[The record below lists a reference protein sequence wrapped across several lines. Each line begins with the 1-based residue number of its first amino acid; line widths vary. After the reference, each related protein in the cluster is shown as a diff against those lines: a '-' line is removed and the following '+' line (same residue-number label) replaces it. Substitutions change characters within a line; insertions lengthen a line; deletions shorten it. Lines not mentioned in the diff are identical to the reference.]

1 MEEKKKLHPPPNSKT
16 TAKGQAGQESGAPA
30 SKVVLQN
37 IRAVC
42 ELEQKALDERSLGER
57 IGDGVSHHAGR
68 AWFIVFHVIW
78 FTSWI
83 ILNAGLVPAVPRF
96 DPYPYPFL
104 TFAVSLEAIFL
115 SLFILMSQNREARQ
129 ADQRAHLDLQINLL
143 AELESTRMLEMLK
156 ALCQHHGLDAELSPD
171 IEQLSKPTEP
181 KTLVSELQHRLPES
195 N

>member
-1 MEEKKKLHPPPNSKT
+1 MDPQASSKNT
-16 TAKGQAGQESGAPA
+16 VKGPLGDATGAPA
-30 SKVVLQN
+30 SKVVLKN

-42 ELEQKALDERSLGER
+42 ELEQQALDQRSLGER
-57 IGDGVSHHAGR
+57 IGDGVSRHAGR
-68 AWFIVFHVIW
+68 AWFIVLHFFW
-78 FTSWI
+78 FATWI
-83 ILNAGLVPAVPRF
+83 ILNAGFAPSVVKF

-115 SLFILMSQNREARQ
+115 SLFILMSQNRAARQ

-156 ALCQHHGLDAELSPD
+156 AICDHHGLDAALSSD
-171 IEQLSKPTEP
+171 IEQLAKPTEP
-181 KTLVSELQHRLPES
+181 KTLVNELQNRLPES

>member
-1 MEEKKKLHPPPNSKT
+1 LHPPPNSKT

-143 AELESTRMLEMLK
+143 AELESTRMLEMLR
-156 ALCQHHGLDAELSPD
+156 ALCEHHGLAAGLSPD
-171 IEQLSKPTEP
+171 IEQLAKPTEP

>member
-1 MEEKKKLHPPPNSKT
+1 MDPQASRKIAAN
-16 TAKGQAGQESGAPA
+16 GVAGQEGGEPPE
-30 SKVVLQN
+30 VVLRN

-42 ELEQKALDERSLGER
+42 ELEQKALDERSVGER
-57 IGDGVSHHAGR
+57 IGDGVSHYAGR
-68 AWFIVFHVIW
+68 AWFIVFHVLW
-78 FTSWI
+78 FGMWI
-83 ILNAGLVPAVPRF
+83 ILNAGLVPAVPEF

-115 SLFILMSQNREARQ
+115 SLFILMSQNRAARQ

-143 AELESTRMLEMLK
+143 AELESTKMLEMLT
-156 ALCQHHGLDAELSPD
+156 ALCQHHGLNAGLSPD
-171 IEQLSKPTEP
+171 IEQLAQPTKP

>member
-1 MEEKKKLHPPPNSKT
+1 LDPQTSRIT
-16 TAKGQAGQESGAPA
+16 TAKGPLDDATGAPA

-42 ELEQKALDERSLGER
+42 ELEQRALDQRSLGER
-57 IGDGVSHHAGR
+57 IGDGVSRHAGR
-68 AWFIVFHVIW
+68 AWFIVFHFFW
-78 FTSWI
+78 FAAWI
-83 ILNAGLVPAVPRF
+83 ILNAGFVPAVPKF

-115 SLFILMSQNREARQ
+115 SLFILMSQNRAARQ

-143 AELESTRMLEMLK
+143 AELEATRMLEMLK
-156 ALCQHHGLDAELSPD
+156 AICEHHGLDASLSSD
-171 IEQLSKPTEP
+171 IEQLAKPTEP